1 MTILWFTLILV
12 SITAW
17 MARYFSVA
25 AVKAPIF
32 ISPNK
37 FFAFLAASS
46 LVIVSGLRQ
55 NIGDTSLYVHSYLVG
70 DFSWESIIQQ
80 KDKGF
85 NLLQLLLKQIS
96 DDPQILIFFT
106 ALATNLLI
114 AGVLFKYARLYE
126 LSMYLYITTGSF
138 IVSMNGIRQYLA
150 AAVVFAATKYIFE
163 GNWKLYMALVLL
175 ASIFHQS
182 ALVMIPIYFIV
193 RRKAWTG
200 LTFTLLSLAV
210 LIVAGFN
217 QFSTLLFSAIK
228 ETQYGHYESFQEGGA
243 SFIRVI
249 VCSIPVVIAFFGRE
263 KLRKIFPHGDI
274 VVNLSIVGVVLMII
288 STQNWIFARLSI
300 YFSLYQLL
308 LFGWIVK
315 LFREKD
321 QKLVYLA
328 IIAFYFLYFFYE
340 NFIVLDIHY
349 LSKYIAWPF

>member
-37 FFAFLAASS
+37 FLAFLAASS

-55 NIGDTSLYVHSYLVG
+55 NIGDTSLYVHSYEIG
-70 DFSWESIIQQ
+70 DFSWESILQQ
-80 KDKGF
+80 RDKGF
-85 NLLQLLLKQIS
+85 NILQLLLKQIS

-114 AGVLFKYARLYE
+114 AGVFFKYARLFE
-126 LSMYLYITTGSF
+126 LSMYLYITTGAF
-138 IVSMNGIRQYLA
+138 IVSMNGIRQFLA
-150 AAVVFAATKYIFE
+150 AAIVFSATKFIFE
-163 GNWKLYMALVLL
+163 GSWKRYMALVLL
-175 ASIFHQS
+175 GSVFHQS

-200 LTFTLLSLAV
+200 MTFALLSLAV

-217 QFSTLLFSAIK
+217 QFSTLLFTAIK
-228 ETQYGHYESFQEGGA
+228 DTQYGHYESFQEGGA
-243 SFIRVI
+243 NVIRVI

-328 IIAFYFLYFFYE
+328 IIAFYFIYFFYE
-340 NFIVLDIHY
+340 NFIILNIYY
-349 LSKYIAWPF
+349 LSKYLIWPL